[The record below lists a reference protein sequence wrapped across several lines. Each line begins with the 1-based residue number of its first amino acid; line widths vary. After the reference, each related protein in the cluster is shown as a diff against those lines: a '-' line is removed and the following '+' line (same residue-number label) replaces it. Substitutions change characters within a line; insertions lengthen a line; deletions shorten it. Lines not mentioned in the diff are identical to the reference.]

1 MGEAK
6 EKRGVLRPAGPSRAW
21 ENGVPAAGVLST
33 PSFIPESRAAIGGF
47 KCGAVRVQF
56 VLWKNRFRSETS
68 VRSG

>member
-6 EKRGVLRPAGPSRAW
+6 EKRGVHRPTGNSRAG
-21 ENGVPAAGVLST
+21 ENGVQATGVLST
-33 PSFIPESRAAIGGF
+33 PSFFLESRAAIEGF

-56 VLWKNRFRSETS
+56 VLWKNCFRSETS

>member
-6 EKRGVLRPAGPSRAW
+6 EKRGVLRPAGPSRAG
-21 ENGVPAAGVLST
+21 ENGVQAAGVLST
-33 PSFIPESRAAIGGF
+33 PSFIPESRATEGF

-56 VLWKNRFRSETS
+56 VLWKNCFGSETS